1 MENKNPNPVKDN
13 LLVTLRGRRIQN
25 FKNQFKSVV
34 LEGYEI
40 FGEEVVNEVL
50 TECQQIYQEYKE
62 LKLAFD
68 E

>member
-1 MENKNPNPVKDN
+1 MENNNPNPVKDN

-50 TECQQIYQEYKE
+50 TECQQIYQEYNE
-62 LKLAFD
+62 LKPAFD

>member
-62 LKLAFD
+62 LKPSSD